1 MAQSMVISLHACS
14 CCKLFE
20 AKPLILK
27 MEMTLSIE
35 PMDQVQINY
44 VNIKFTAR
52 VKEKLVVKN
61 MLVV

>member
-1 MAQSMVISLHACS
+1 
-14 CCKLFE
+14 
-20 AKPLILK
+20 
-27 MEMTLSIE
+27 MEMTLSTE